1 MSEAQQKEVEEKERL
16 RKEAEAMRTASI
28 LSAVG
33 LSSATCVPCGCC
45 YFAPSHVTSVV
56 LLEGRGGGIELLLRF
71 VSLWRCPCFVPLL
84 HNSSTTFLFFVCV
97 LSLCVCVSLFCVCVC
112 VCGSLCVCVRVIV
125 FATV

>member
-56 LLEGRGGGIELLLRF
+56 LLEGRGVGL
-71 VSLWRCPCFVPLL
+71 SCC
-84 HNSSTTFLFFVCV
+84 CV
-97 LSLCVCVSLFCVCVC
+97 LYHFGAAPALSLYCITHPPPFFSLFVFCPCVCVCHYFVCVCVC
-112 VCGSLCVCVRVIV
+112 VVLCVCVCV
-125 FATV
+125 